1 MLTWIIGG
9 LSVWTLG
16 ILFVL
21 ALMRMASD
29 QDRAARHEELLRNLS
44 LRRADRPVRKRLLS
58 VGNAC

>member
-9 LSVWTLG
+9 LVVWTLG
-16 ILFVL
+16 IVFLL
-21 ALMRMASD
+21 ALMRMAGD

-44 LRRADRPVRKRLLS
+44 LRRADHAARQRLLS